1 MGTVTESAFRPAW
14 WLPGPHLQT
23 LWPSLMRRRPR
34 LELRRERVELGDG
47 DFIDLELGSGHG
59 PTVVVIH
66 GLEGGLESHYA
77 AGTLAALEAGGFR
90 PVFMYLRGC
99 SGEPNRLP
107 RAYHSGASDDLAAVL
122 AHLAR
127 GPGGP
132 PLAAVGFS
140 LGGNLLLKY
149 LGETKEPLIRS
160 AVAVSVPFVL
170 RDAMLRLNIA
180 SSVIYRNHLMRRLRD
195 TYRRKRAVMP
205 GLADLDLEAMR
216 DFFDFDDQ
224 ITAPLNG
231 FAGANDYYARCSC
244 RPFLRQI
251 TAPTLILHA
260 RDDPFMFPRSIP
272 SRDELG
278 PGVRLEL
285 SRGGGHVGFVGG
297 RLPWRPD
304 YWIEGRI
311 LAFLNIK
318 HSLQLP

>member
-1 MGTVTESAFRPAW
+1 
-14 WLPGPHLQT
+14 
-23 LWPSLMRRRPR
+23 
-34 LELRRERVELGDG
+34 
-47 DFIDLELGSGHG
+47 
-59 PTVVVIH
+59 
-66 GLEGGLESHYA
+66 
-77 AGTLAALEAGGFR
+77 
-90 PVFMYLRGC
+90 MYLRGC

-149 LGETKEPLIRS
+149 LGETKEPLIHS

-170 RDAMLRLNIA
+170 RDAMLRLNID

-205 GLADLDLEAMR
+205 ELADLDLEAMR

-297 RLPWRPD
+297 RLPWKPD

-311 LAFLNIK
+311 LAFLNTV
-318 HSLQLP
+318 

>member
-1 MGTVTESAFRPAW
+1 
-14 WLPGPHLQT
+14 L
-23 LWPSLMRRRPR
+23 
-34 LELRRERVELGDG
+34 
-47 DFIDLELGSGHG
+47 
-59 PTVVVIH
+59 IH
-66 GLEGGLESHYA
+66 
-77 AGTLAALEAGGFR
+77 
-90 PVFMYLRGC
+90 
-99 SGEPNRLP
+99 
-107 RAYHSGASDDLAAVL
+107 
-122 AHLAR
+122 
-127 GPGGP
+127 
-132 PLAAVGFS
+132 
-140 LGGNLLLKY
+140 
-149 LGETKEPLIRS
+149 S

-170 RDAMLRLNIA
+170 RDAMLRLNID

-205 GLADLDLEAMR
+205 ELADLDLEAMR

-297 RLPWRPD
+297 RLPWKPD

-311 LAFLNIK
+311 LAFLNTV
-318 HSLQLP
+318 